1 MSGLTQDLRYAFRTL
16 LKSPGFTAV
25 ALAALA
31 LGIGANSAIFT
42 LVNAVLI
49 RPLPY
54 REPDR
59 LALVFQTNQAQGW
72 KRSGV
77 SGPNYMDMK
86 EQTRTFADM
95 ALFEPGSGTLT
106 GLGEPEQFPG
116 MRVTANFMT
125 MLGARAHLGRLFTE
139 ADAKAGR
146 FNVAVMT
153 YGFWKRRL
161 GGDPAVIGRKFQ
173 VDGLSYELI
182 GILSPDFWLPI
193 ASDGFVPW
201 TDEWLRRTN
210 RSAYSF
216 GVIGRL
222 KPGATIEQADGEM
235 NTVMQ
240 RIAEKEP
247 SQAGWGASVVP
258 FRETLVEYIRP
269 ALLVLLGAVGFV
281 LLIACTNVANLML
294 ARGAG
299 RRKEIAIRAAMGAG
313 RLRLM
318 RQMITESTLLGLA
331 GGGLGLLLAVWGTQ
345 LLTAVLPQTVP
356 MPETTVQVALRSVA
370 VDKTVVLFTLGISL
384 LTGVAFGVLPA
395 LALSRTGPAE
405 ALKEGGRASSL
416 SGHSSLRNALV
427 VAEVALALVLLTGA
441 SLMIRSVV
449 RMQRANPGFRP
460 DHLLTLEMELPTD
473 SKYQGPR
480 EWAAIYERFLRSVRE
495 TPGLESAAL
504 TRAVPL
510 GSEEERTFF
519 EVEGRAPASANER
532 LGADFRQVSA
542 NYLAT
547 IGIPIL
553 RGRSFSDFDHA
564 DAPPVAIIDSGLAHH
579 YWPGQNPIGRHIR
592 LRGRTFE
599 VVGIAGQ
606 VHAGGVDK
614 QPQPTIYV
622 PYQQMP
628 FFRMSFV
635 VRTAADTASTVRAVK
650 EAVWKVDKNQPV
662 YNVKTMD
669 ELMADSAS
677 APRLT
682 LVLLGAFAG
691 LALLLAAIGIY
702 GVMSCTVNQRKHELG
717 IRAALGAD
725 AGQVLRLVVGGAMAL
740 ALAGVVIGTAAALA
754 LTRVLESLLYGVSAT
769 DPGTFAAVAALVAL
783 VALLASYIPAR
794 RAMRIPPVEALRYE

>member
-1 MSGLTQDLRYAFRTL
+1 MSGFLQDLRYGARTL
-16 LKSPGFTAV
+16 LRSPGFTV
-25 ALAALA
+25 IALLALA

-42 LVNAVLI
+42 LVNAVLL

-54 REPDR
+54 KEPDR

-86 EQTRTFADM
+86 DQTSTFREM

-116 MRVTANFMT
+116 MRVTPNFMT
-125 MLGARAHLGRLFTE
+125 MLGARAHLGRLFTD

-146 FNVAVMT
+146 YNVAVMT
-153 YGFWKRRL
+153 YGFWKRRM
-161 GGDPAVIGRKFQ
+161 GGDPGVVGRKFQ

-201 TDEWLRRTN
+201 TDEWLQRLN
-210 RSAYSF
+210 RSSNSY

-222 KPGATIEQADGEM
+222 MPGATIEQAGADL
-235 NTVMQ
+235 NAVMR

-247 SQAGWGASVVP
+247 GQAGWGASVIP
-258 FRETLVEYIRP
+258 FREMVVEYIRP

-299 RRKEIAIRAAMGAG
+299 RQKEIAIRATMGAG
-313 RLRLM
+313 RWRLV
-318 RQMITESTLLGLA
+318 RQMLTESALLGLA
-331 GGGLGLLLAVWGTQ
+331 GGGLGLLLAVWVTQ
-345 LLTAVLPQTVP
+345 LLTAVLPETVP
-356 MPETTVQVALRSVA
+356 LPETTAQVALMSVS
-370 VDKTVVLFTLGISL
+370 VDKTVVLFTLAVSL
-384 LTGVAFGVLPA
+384 LTGAIFGVIPA
-395 LALSRTGPAE
+395 LAISRTGPVE

-416 SGHSSLRNALV
+416 SGHRNLRNALV

-441 SLMIRSVV
+441 SLMIRSMS
-449 RMQRANPGFRP
+449 RMQQANPGFRP
-460 DHLLTLEMELPTD
+460 DNLLTLEELPTD
-473 SKYQGPR
+473 SKYRNPR
-480 EWAAIYERFLRSVRE
+480 EWATIYERFLRSVRE

-510 GSEEERTFF
+510 GTEQERTFF
-519 EVEGRAPASANER
+519 EVEGRAPAAANER
-532 LGADFRQVSA
+532 LGADLRQISA

-547 IGIPIL
+547 AGIPIL
-553 RGRSFSDFDHA
+553 RGRAFSDMDHA
-564 DAPPVAIIDSGLAHH
+564 DAPPVAIVDAGLARR
-579 YWPGQNPIGRHIR
+579 YWPGQDPTGRHIR
-592 LRGRTFE
+592 LRGRMLE
-599 VVGIAGQ
+599 VVGVAGE
-606 VHAGGVDK
+606 VHSAGVDK

-622 PYQQMP
+622 PFLQMP

-635 VRTAADTASTVRAVK
+635 IRTASDTAGVVRAVK

-702 GVMSCTVNQRKHELG
+702 GVMAYTVNQRRHELG
-717 IRAALGAD
+717 IRVALGAG
-725 AGQVLRLVVGGAMAL
+725 AGQVLKLVVGGAMML
-740 ALAGVVIGTAAALA
+740 ALAGVAIGAAAALA
-754 LTRVLESLLYGVSAT
+754 LTRVLASLLYGVSPT
-769 DPGTFAAVAALVAL
+769 DPATFAGVSALVAL
-783 VALLASYIPAR
+783 VALAASYIPAR
-794 RAMRIPPVEALRYE
+794 RAMRVAPVEALRYE